1 MGFFANLKAKRAAK
15 KAQQLHDQQFNE
27 WLQEK
32 TILQNALEIFT
43 NASEGEEPHDQS
55 LVQKDGELVLWTGT
69 AIFREA
75 GRTPA
80 RYSGSSQSISI
91 PIVAGIRYRVGSHGG
106 QIIPGIEK
114 QMDKDQGYAKL
125 TTQRLIFA
133 GAIKTTEW
141 SFAKL
146 LSAFS
151 DPTQTE
157 FLLGVSNRQK
167 TSGLRF
173 TKADGPSFA
182 RLFAMA
188 LHSYEEGIP
197 ETIKEINKELKE
209 LETKKPVL
217 TIETSTKALES

>member
-1 MGFFANLKAKRAAK
+1 MGFF
-15 KAQQLHDQQFNE
+15 
-27 WLQEK
+27 
-32 TILQNALEIFT
+32 
-43 NASEGEEPHDQS
+43 
-55 LVQKDGELVLWTGT
+55 
-69 AIFREA
+69 
-75 GRTPA
+75 
-80 RYSGSSQSISI
+80 
-91 PIVAGIRYRVGSHGG
+91 
-106 QIIPGIEK
+106 
-114 QMDKDQGYAKL
+114 AKL

-133 GAIKTTEW
+133 GSIKTTEW

-173 TKADGPSFA
+173 TKADGPNFA

-197 ETIKEINKELKE
+197 STIKEIEKELKE
-209 LETKKPVL
+209 FDTKKPVL
-217 TIETSTKALES
+217 PRLTNLESN